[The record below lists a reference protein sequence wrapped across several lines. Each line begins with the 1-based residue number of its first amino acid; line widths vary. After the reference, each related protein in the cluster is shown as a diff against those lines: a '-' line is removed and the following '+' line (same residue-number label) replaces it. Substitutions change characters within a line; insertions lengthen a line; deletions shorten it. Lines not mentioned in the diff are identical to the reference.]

1 MEVNTEA
8 GIEAG
13 IKAGAALQA
22 SSAEQQPA
30 KACQAEVTDKPAQ
43 MTHKPLVF
51 DIEDSCDDA
60 VCEGDQAQPA
70 FIIDIDDFADEPPA
84 QMTCD
89 VAPAA
94 PSSAQAASTVPGTS
108 SPNPHASAQP
118 PSAAPSHSQRQAALS
133 VAGITPRST
142 ADKAPTAYAV
152 ACVAR
157 EQQQATQD
165 AHKPPGLSSPCMGPC
180 PVWSVSTD
188 AMRKLPLDSLGR
200 VPTDALGPVL
210 INPMGTVPI
219 DAMGPVPT
227 DAMTVP
233 DTPPYSHA
241 SHVGSPTGPTWLS
254 PMLTKQQPGQGKQYS
269 PSMLGRPAGMPH
281 MDASLTHTASVAAA
295 QVLPPSH
302 VSPFAA
308 HAQQPLLSLP
318 ERQRV
323 RAVAPAAACAGAVQP
338 QGELG
343 PYKHPHRQSQAAS
356 QLPGSVQAAVPAA
369 VVDEGRSSGRG
380 TAAAATGVF
389 ADWNRQKANQSR
401 TGAPDAAMPQSDT
414 GQLQD
419 RLQSQQQWQQLSS
432 TATLAAHDS
441 QPSAKAEGPHRQ
453 PRWASLP
460 QRHAEEDSAA
470 AKHLSKKAA
479 AGNAKLDASES
490 AQVNKKPCRAEEAP
504 HQAKAA
510 SSIHIHHKV
519 LNAAPSTNNTQTFQ
533 IVFWSNF
540 TQLSS
545 LQAPVVPS
553 DDKVSAG
560 KKLAVCV
567 VAAAASDQAAAAAAT
582 AASEENYVVS
592 QRAADTTDCA
602 ASYTADDW
610 DWQQSQSQA
619 NLGFQDAFGASQGLG
634 GTPDLTPA
642 VTWAAPKPAAQQS
655 QAREKPST
663 AKHVPFSTR
672 RIALPTS
679 KPEMKQRLAATVQQ
693 PNPEFLSV
701 RRPLPKQ
708 QPALSSQGVAPVKAS
723 SPSNGAGAGPD
734 AKLLRDW
741 SQGAASASRKLRH
754 PLPAHAQAMS
764 VRASRPVPSGFDS
777 SLRHDTTA
785 AATEP
790 DGISSGTA
798 TNVTRGT
805 GPGVAEQLRSGVH
818 TLNTAGLQPQ
828 RAHTQVARVNSGH
841 DCTTAAASRQTVPL
855 SNKSPAAAAMS
866 PAAAI
871 FGPHIAGPVYSQ
883 SHAKKKLCLRLAPK
897 LPDPAAAAS
906 STAPLAAW
914 PHQAGRQAQGQQ
926 QPLAQHGLGAA
937 AAGSTAAAVDVVASP
952 HQAGKNPHGQLQPP
966 AQRSCDGAA
975 AAATAEVDLA
985 HRSSTHQQSR
995 VGKGQLDRTAECGCD
1010 GRVKGPRNGEAAC
1023 REAEEPVAAAA
1034 VLSPVGEGLVVAS
1047 PEAATPAG
1055 KQPPATH
1062 PFPLSYP
1069 SPPSPPLPI
1078 RPLPPTP
1085 PTHSLTFP
1093 PAHPLPTFIPDLL
1106 HPFPQYLDFSSS

>member
-1 MEVNTEA
+1 MELNTQA

-30 KACQAEVTDKPAQ
+30 KACQAEVIDKPAQ

-60 VCEGDQAQPA
+60 VREGDQAQPA

-84 QMTCD
+84 QITCD

-94 PSSAQAASTVPGTS
+94 PSSAQAASTVLGTS
-108 SPNPHASAQP
+108 SPNPHAAAQP
-118 PSAAPSHSQRQAALS
+118 PSAAPNHSQRQASLS
-133 VAGITPRST
+133 VAGMTPRST

-165 AHKPPGLSSPCMGPC
+165 AHKPPGLSSPRMGPC

-188 AMRKLPLDSLGR
+188 AMRKLPFDSLGR
-200 VPTDALGPVL
+200 VPADALGPL
-210 INPMGTVPI
+210 PINPMGTVPV

-241 SHVGSPTGPTWLS
+241 SHVGSPSGPTWLS

-302 VSPFAA
+302 VGPFAA
-308 HAQQPLLSLP
+308 HAQQSLLSQLP

-323 RAVAPAAACAGAVQP
+323 RAAAPAAACAGK
-338 QGELG
+338 LG
-343 PYKHPHRQSQAAS
+343 PCVHPHSQSQAAS

-369 VVDEGRSSGRG
+369 VVDEGRSPGRG

-389 ADWNRQKANQSR
+389 VDWNKQKANQSS
-401 TGAPDAAMPQSDT
+401 TGAPDAAMPPSDT

-432 TATLAAHDS
+432 TATSAAHDS
-441 QPSAKAEGPHRQ
+441 QPSAKAEGPQRQ

-479 AGNAKLDASES
+479 AGYAKLDASES
-490 AQVNKKPCRAEEAP
+490 AQLNKKPCRAEEAP
-504 HQAKAA
+504 HQANAA
-510 SSIHIHHKV
+510 SSIRTHRKV

-533 IVFWSNF
+533 VVFWSNF
-540 TQLSS
+540 TPLSS
-545 LQAPVVPS
+545 LQGPVVPS
-553 DDKVSAG
+553 DDEVSAG
-560 KKLAVCV
+560 KHLDACA
-567 VAAAASDQAAAAAAT
+567 VAAAASDQAATAAAT
-582 AASEENYVVS
+582 AACEENYVVS

-619 NLGFQDAFGASQGLG
+619 NLGFQDAFEASQGLG

-642 VTWAAPKPAAQQS
+642 VTWAAPKPAAQPNSLSGLSGMAARQP
-655 QAREKPST
+655 QAQDKPST
-663 AKHVPFSTR
+663 AKHAPFSTR

-679 KPEMKQRLAATVQQ
+679 KPEMKQRLAATAQQ
-693 PNPEFLSV
+693 PDPEFLSV

-708 QPALSSQGVAPVKAS
+708 QPALSSQGAAPVKAS

-734 AKLLRDW
+734 ANLLRDW

-754 PLPAHAQAMS
+754 PLRAHAQAMS
-764 VRASRPVPSGFDS
+764 VRASRPMPSAFDS
-777 SLRHDTTA
+777 SLRLDTTA
-785 AATEP
+785 ASTDP

-805 GPGVAEQLRSGVH
+805 GPGVGEQLLSDVH

-841 DCTTAAASRQTVPL
+841 DCTTAAASGRTVPL
-855 SNKSPAAAAMS
+855 PNKSTAAAASGRSPSPAAAATS

-871 FGPHIAGPVYSQ
+871 FGPHIAGPVCSQ

-966 AQRSCDGAA
+966 AQHSCDGAA

-995 VGKGQLDRTAECGCD
+995 VGKGQLDGLAECSCHGQ
-1010 GRVKGPRNGEAAC
+1010 VKGRRNGEAAC
-1023 REAEEPVAAAA
+1023 REAEEPVAATV
-1034 VLSPVGEGLVVAS
+1034 VLSPMGKSLMVAS

-1055 KQPPATH
+1055 
-1062 PFPLSYP
+1062 
-1069 SPPSPPLPI
+1069 
-1078 RPLPPTP
+1078 
-1085 PTHSLTFP
+1085 
-1093 PAHPLPTFIPDLL
+1093 
-1106 HPFPQYLDFSSS
+1106 